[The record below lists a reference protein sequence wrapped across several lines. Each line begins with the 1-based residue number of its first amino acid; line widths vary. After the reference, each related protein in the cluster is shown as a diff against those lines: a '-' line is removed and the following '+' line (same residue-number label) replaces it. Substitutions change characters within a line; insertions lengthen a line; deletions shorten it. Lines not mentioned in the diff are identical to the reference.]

1 MEKEL
6 SKAIIVQIFK
16 KVNSFNDDWTF
27 IDALISLRDI
37 FAMQTDRTDKKVL
50 NDLHSIEH
58 GVNADEKI

>member
-37 FAMQTDRTDKKVL
+37 FAMQTDRADKNYL
-50 NDLHSIEH
+50 S
-58 GVNADEKI
+58 GS